1 MRNQAFGKHTLI
13 CSHLP
18 QKLYWEDAERDCP
31 IVKDA
36 INTGRTSD
44 IITSSP
50 SVLFCSVLFCSALF
64 CSALWWILNLLF
76 YILGFSSLQ
85 LWSLT
90 VPFAAF
96 FDNLYTYILWMPTWF
111 ISFHAGNVYVQYP
124 LFARFLVVITFAL
137 LHISLVSLNFLF
149 LVVVKFALLHIFSF
163 LKILVSSFN
172 HICTSEYLYFI
183 KISTF

>member
-50 SVLFCSVLFCSALF
+50 SVLFCSVLFCSAL
-64 CSALWWILNLLF
+64 WWILNLLF
-76 YILGFSSLQ
+76 YILGFPSLQ

-137 LHISLVSLNFLF
+137 LY
-149 LVVVKFALLHIFSF
+149 IFSF
-163 LKILVSSFN
+163 FKFLVFSCSQ
-172 HICTSEYLYFI
+172 ICTFTYL
-183 KISTF
+183 